1 MKILKL
7 LLVFVLLV
15 GCSKPQDKIAK
26 TKKEE
31 KQDPTVSFVAVGDN
45 VMHERLLIDAKTSN
59 SYDFKPYYE
68 NIKPYIQEADLAFIN
83 QETVLG
89 GSASGFPEFST
100 PDEMAR
106 DLQDVGFD
114 IINGA
119 TNHALDKGK
128 NGLLHSIQVFSKY
141 PNLTYIGLYES
152 QEKRNH
158 IEIVEKNGIKIAFL
172 SYNQYTNNHMMPNS
186 YCMNLFNE
194 DVIKKDVKKAKGMSD
209 FVIVSCHWGNE
220 YSTKPDSFQKKYAQ
234 LFADLGADV
243 ILGTHTHTLEPVEW
257 IEGKNGHKTLV
268 AYSLGN
274 FIHGMLE
281 EETQLGGMLSFDLK
295 KKDNECSIE
304 NIVLTPVMNHYTAS
318 NLKDVYNTRENFTVY
333 RLKDYNE
340 KLASEHALNYYKNRS
355 IQYSKMQE
363 IVKQRIKGIDV
374 DM

>member
-7 LLVFVLLV
+7 LLALMLLV
-15 GCSKPQDKIAK
+15 GCSKPQNQNVK
-26 TKKEE
+26 TKNEE
-31 KQDPTVSFVAVGDN
+31 EQDPTVSFVAVGDN
-45 VMHERLLIDAKTSN
+45 IMHERLLIDAKTSN
-59 SYDFKPYYE
+59 GYDFKPYYE
-68 NIKPYIQEADLAFIN
+68 NIKSDIQKADLAFIN

-89 GSASGFPEFST
+89 GSVSGFPEFST

-106 DLQDVGFD
+106 DLQAIGFD

-128 NGLLHSIQVFSKY
+128 NGLLRSIQVFSKY
-141 PNLTYIGLYES
+141 PDLTYIGLYES
-152 QEKRNH
+152 KEKRNH
-158 IEIVEKNGIKIAFL
+158 IETVEKNGIKIAFL
-172 SYNQYTNNHMMPNS
+172 SYNQYINNHKMPNS
-186 YCMNLFNE
+186 YCMNLFND

-257 IEGKNGHKTLV
+257 VEGKNGHKTLV

-274 FIHGMLE
+274 FVHGMLE
-281 EETQLGGMLSFDLK
+281 EESQLGGMLSFDLK
-295 KKDNECSIE
+295 KKDNECSID
-304 NIVLTPVMNHYTAS
+304 NVVLTPVMNHYTAS

-340 KLASEHALNYYKNRS
+340 KLASEHALNNYENRS
-355 IQYSKMQE
+355 IRYSKMQE